1 MINPLI
7 NLQSTLID
15 GSYLNLS
22 LSSLDYQKR
31 TRLNLCIVVDV
42 SKKFIQDIEKFAP
55 EFQFSFEEVLTNAL
69 QPLLTPLS
77 EQDTVSIVQTNTFL
91 TSEPNQVSE
100 SVFSPKEMNE
110 ANKKQAKEFLH
121 SIKIQSEGNNI
132 LESLQRAFTLL
143 ASSINEST
151 QNQSPV
157 VILISDVRQAKKEK
171 NPLESLSL
179 INSLKELVQKNMVL
193 EQVSINTCGISENVD
208 SYLLLDL
215 AKEFTGQF
223 VYLDDFSQP
232 NKILSNIFAN
242 LLTSYCTNVLLKVQL
257 LNNLTF
263 ASVNPVCQLMNSTVN
278 KENNSIDISAGP
290 IQYGQTRNIILKL
303 SEPLNT
309 ATTGIDALAKVT
321 LTVSLPSKDCVKSTQ
336 TQEITIANL
345 QNEKSID
352 ELHRVIFVD
361 FLYSN
366 IKKYENGIQSYA
378 ISGLNRLL
386 TTLASQST
394 LSTYVADLAKLVKS
408 HLETT
413 FSDSKFFFKNKNAL
427 LSLARSHILQLE
439 SVSHPTL
446 ENFRTKLQQY
456 YIKEIEEAHQKL
468 PSPSPSPKKKN
479 QIGQDSFIKVK
490 QFEMYEMY
498 ESARI

>member
-1 MINPLI
+1 MNPLV

-15 GSYLNLS
+15 GSYLKLS
-22 LSSLDYQKR
+22 LTSPDYQKR
-31 TRLNLCIVVDV
+31 TPLNLCIVVDV

-77 EQDTVSIVQTNTFL
+77 EQDTVSIVQLNTFL
-91 TSEPNQVSE
+91 SSEPNQVSE
-100 SVFSPKEMNE
+100 SVFCPKEMDE
-110 ANKKQAKEFLH
+110 DNKKLAKEFLH
-121 SIKIQSEGNNI
+121 SIKIQSENNNT
-132 LESLQRAFTLL
+132 LESLQRAFGLL
-143 ASSINEST
+143 SSSINNSK

-157 VILISDVRQAKKEK
+157 VILISDVRQSKKEK
-171 NPLESLSL
+171 NPLESQNI
-179 INSLKELVQKNMVL
+179 INSLRELVQKNTVL
-193 EQVSINTCGISENVD
+193 DQVSINICGISENVD

-232 NKILSNIFAN
+232 NKILSNVFAN
-242 LLTSYCTNVLLKVQL
+242 LITSFSTNILLRVEL

-263 ASVNPVCQLMNSTVN
+263 ASVNPVCQLMPSTIN

-309 ATTGIDALAKVT
+309 TTTGIDAVAQVT
-321 LTVSLPSKDCVKSTQ
+321 VTVSLPSKNCVKSGQ
-336 TQEITIANL
+336 IQEIKIANL
-345 QNEKSID
+345 QTEKCLD
-352 ELHRVIFVD
+352 ELYRAIFVD
-361 FLYSN
+361 FLFSN

-386 TTLASQST
+386 TTLESNSAT
-394 LSTYVADLAKLVKS
+394 STYIADLAKLVKT
-408 HLETT
+408 HLDTT
-413 FSDSKFFFKNKNAL
+413 FSDQKLFLQNKNGL

-446 ENFRTKLQQY
+446 EKYRTKLQQY
-456 YIKEIEEAHQKL
+456 FINEIEEAHSKL

-479 QIGQDSFIKVK
+479 QREQDSFIKVK

-498 ESARI
+498 ESTRI

>member
-7 NLQSTLID
+7 SLQSNLIN

-22 LSSLDYQKR
+22 LSAPDYQKR
-31 TRLNLCIVVDV
+31 TPLNICIVVDV

-77 EQDTVSIVQTNTFL
+77 EFDTVSIVQTNSFL
-91 TSEPNQVSE
+91 SSEPNQVSE
-100 SVFSPKEMNE
+100 IVFSPKEMNE
-110 ANKKQAKEFLH
+110 ENKKLAKEFLH
-121 SIKIQSEGNNI
+121 SIKIQSESNNT
-132 LESLQRAFTLL
+132 LESLQRAFGLL
-143 ASSINEST
+143 TGSINEST

-171 NPLESLSL
+171 NSLESLNL
-179 INSLKELVQKNMVL
+179 INTLRELVQKNMVL

-232 NKILSNIFAN
+232 NKILSNVFAN
-242 LLTSYCTNVLLKVQL
+242 LLTSYCTNVLLRVQL
-257 LNNLTF
+257 LNNLTY
-263 ASVNPVCQLMNSTVN
+263 STVNPVCQLMNSTVN
-278 KENNSIDISAGP
+278 KENNSIDVSAGP
-290 IQYGQTRNIILKL
+290 IQYGQTRNIIFKL

-309 ATTGIDALAKVT
+309 TSTGTDAVAKVT
-321 LTVSLPSKDCVKSTQ
+321 ITVSLPSKNCIKSTQ

-352 ELHRVIFVD
+352 ELHRITFVD

-386 TTLASQST
+386 TTLESQST
-394 LSTYVADLAKLVKS
+394 HSTYVAELAKLVKT

-413 FSDSKFFFKNKNAL
+413 FSDSKLFYKNKNAL
-427 LSLARSHILQLE
+427 LSLARSQILQLE

-446 ENFRTKLQQY
+446 EIFRTKLQSY
-456 YIKEIEEAHQKL
+456 YINEIEEAHSKL

-479 QIGQDSFIKVK
+479 QREQESFIKVK

-498 ESARI
+498 ESTRI